1 MYDSINDLQNFIDEV
16 TSKQKMVDSDQ
27 SLVMETLKDCVKEPK
42 KKLVFPLWNLVVA
55 QNKTHRQQ
63 A

>member
-1 MYDSINDLQNFIDEV
+1 MYDSINDLQDFIDEV

-42 KKLVFPLWNLVVA
+42 KKLVFPL
-55 QNKTHRQQ
+55 
-63 A
+63 